1 MLAGSHIRDANT
13 IEHLCPRDPLKM
25 RLNSFG
31 SSSHPCVQN
40 DRRNEDHGGTG
51 NNIIIVKNLCES
63 SFSFYRYS
71 LYIMFSLVTGVYESY
86 FASPQVNILVVGAQG
101 AGKTTVLERLKV
113 TTFRK
118 RPPPPG
124 IQQTAMPDE
133 LLRLIKGE
141 DIDEM
146 SCSERSKNSIEPDT
160 ETPSKARRESTFTS
174 PNISEGMGTPTKARK
189 RLAWVCPAPKRYQV
203 QKDDDDEEVVGLI
216 NGNPPSLPDLD
227 GPSAVPRVPPQPGP
241 QRTHQS
247 SVGSLDSVELPPTGS
262 SISNKTRS
270 VAANGVDR
278 ENSSEITPKQQ
289 QHHHQQQQQ
298 QQPAGEFDVNSKAKM
313 ISLVKIRPTIGM
325 NLGKVDI
332 CQAKCHVWDL
342 GGRLVD
348 LWERY
353 YADCDAVVFVWK
365 LGKDVVPRDED
376 EDEEERAEITYELQQ
391 SLLNQVRGS
400 IGDEIPFLILG
411 HTFGE
416 DKLCPIPVGPL
427 YQTEYLLPH
436 YHNPMQALMVANAA
450 TGQGIRA
457 AMEWLVPLAKRQQA
471 MREKS
476 SEKLPT

>member
-1 MLAGSHIRDANT
+1 
-13 IEHLCPRDPLKM
+13 
-25 RLNSFG
+25 
-31 SSSHPCVQN
+31 
-40 DRRNEDHGGTG
+40 
-51 NNIIIVKNLCES
+51 
-63 SFSFYRYS
+63 
-71 LYIMFSLVTGVYESY
+71 MFSLVTGVYESY

-133 LLRLIKGE
+133 LLQLIKGE
-141 DIDEM
+141 EIDEI
-146 SCSERSKNSIEPDT
+146 SCSECSREPG
-160 ETPSKARRESTFTS
+160 TPNKVRRESSFTS
-174 PNISEGMGTPTKARK
+174 PNITEGMGTPKKARK
-189 RLAWVCPAPKRYQV
+189 RLTWVCPAPKRYQA
-203 QKDDDDEEVVGLI
+203 QKDDEDEEVVGLI
-216 NGNPPSLPDLD
+216 DGTPPSLPDLD
-227 GPSAVPRVPPQPGP
+227 SPSAAPPGVPPPPGP

-247 SVGSLDSVELPPTGS
+247 SIGSLDSVELPPA
-262 SISNKTRS
+262 SNIARTSATNRE
-270 VAANGVDR
+270 DT
-278 ENSSEITPKQQ
+278 ENSSEAIPQQ
-289 QHHHQQQQQ
+289 QNPHHHQQQQ
-298 QQPAGEFDVNSKAKM
+298 PVGEFDVNSKAKM

-325 NLGKVDI
+325 NLGKVEL

-376 EDEEERAEITYELQQ
+376 EDEDERPEITYELQQ

-411 HTFGE
+411 HAFGA
-416 DKLCPIPVGPL
+416 DKLCPVPVGPL
-427 YQTEYLLPH
+427 YQTESLLPH

-457 AMEWLVPLAKRQQA
+457 AMEWLVPLAKRQQS

-476 SEKLPT
+476 NEKLPA